1 MSFHQNVLFLFSSF
15 QICYNLKWVSDVDLI
30 FMAQQLGV
38 KDVTDVKFAENKVNG
53 QSRG

>member
-1 MSFHQNVLFLFSSF
+1 M
-15 QICYNLKWVSDVDLI
+15 DLVV
-30 FMAQQLGV
+30 MAQRLGV